1 MNPEPTPIEYAQV
14 LNATINELHPLS
26 QRTASPASMQYQYV
40 GTIVDNTITLLVGA
54 ANALDSG
61 RRTIEFSDFMNWRS
75 TMKAVH
81 RSFYSTLIAA
91 VEQGLQEL
99 CVQEGIVIKSAQQRK
114 DEQIAALEEW
124 GEKPLPARIKKL
136 IPAPQ
141 LGLMDYAR
149 AVVKQKLLPTEQAAW
164 LQFFD
169 ALRIL
174 RNKASHANPSLTSA
188 EITCLETGGLGAM
201 IVSGELRLWP
211 EHYKEIIE
219 LVLRF
224 FDEVGATG

>member
-1 MNPEPTPIEYAQV
+1 MNTEPTPTEYAQV

-26 QRTASPASMQYQYV
+26 QRTGLPASMQYQYV
-40 GTIVDNTITLLVGA
+40 GTIVDNTITLLIGV
-54 ANALDSG
+54 ANALDG
-61 RRTIEFSDFMNWRS
+61 GHRTIEFSDFTNWRS

-91 VEQGLQEL
+91 VEQGLQEF
-99 CVQEGIVIKSAQQRK
+99 CAQEGIDIKPAPQRRE
-114 DEQIAALEEW
+114 EQIAKLEEW

-149 AVVKQKLLPTEQAAW
+149 AVIKQKLPTTEQPTW
-164 LQFFD
+164 TRFFD
-169 ALRIL
+169 GLRIL
-174 RNKASHANPSLTSA
+174 RNKASHANPTLTSA
-188 EITCLETGGLGAM
+188 EIICLETGGLGAM
-201 IVSGELRLWP
+201 LVSGEFRLWP
-211 EHYKEIIE
+211 EHYREVVE

-224 FDEVGATG
+224 FDEVVAIS